1 MILEVP
7 SNPSHSVN
15 SKRSFLSVQHSP
27 SRSKWT
33 YRNPSPLCQ
42 EEMRVGILILVS
54 AMGASAAFAE
64 FLALSEVLFSS
75 SSVPALNRN
84 IVGGLSQN
92 TPPSSSYL
100 PCFAER
106 FSLLEVEMSLCWFFH
121 VLQLKVFMIFVCLFA
136 DDNLHLHAQNPL
148 PSPYV
153 SAPPVEAEP
162 FPALV
167 LWM

>member
-1 MILEVP
+1 
-7 SNPSHSVN
+7 
-15 SKRSFLSVQHSP
+15 
-27 SRSKWT
+27 
-33 YRNPSPLCQ
+33 
-42 EEMRVGILILVS
+42 MRVGILILVS

-75 SSVPALNRN
+75 SSVPALNGN